1 MAGELAYA
9 MHETEAA
16 ALPLNAKALN
26 YIADAFAS
34 EDYIDFTKMTVDDI
48 FSTFDAHGHGTD
60 LRYCQ
65 DEFRLQAK
73 NNVGTIVAEQ
83 ATGIRQQLMQPLTQP
98 PGLPPQG
105 MMQ

>member
-1 MAGELAYA
+1 MAGELANA
-9 MHETEAA
+9 MHEAAAA
-16 ALPLNAKALN
+16 ALALNAKALN

-34 EDYIDFTKMTVDDI
+34 EDYIDFTKMTVDEI
-48 FSTFDAHGHGTD
+48 FATFDSHGHGTD

-65 DEFRLQAK
+65 DEFCLQAK
-73 NNVGTIVAEQ
+73 NIVGTIVAEQ

-98 PGLPPQG
+98 PGMPPQG